1 MTPKSAMPWTPVFSS
16 LGTFCNV
23 VLRYG
28 LTYTCWDAAEAEHKG
43 TLGNCPEPSG
53 SRRELTTLFSPEKLK
68 IFRQITK
75 DFIKASACRR
85 TCRFPWYCMPLQE
98 EGLTVLQD
106 RFTNPGENKYRT
118 EIFGNP
124 IPFLFWVAPWL
135 LVTLRTNHYLLLFL
149 VYSLLCPEPK
159 GNIKALALALASKNS
174 SRANMCKALKWY
186 LWNSSS

>member
-1 MTPKSAMPWTPVFSS
+1 MLQRQSTKGHWVTALS
-16 LGTFCNV
+16 LQAPGESWPLF
-23 VLRYG
+23 
-28 LTYTCWDAAEAEHKG
+28 
-43 TLGNCPEPSG
+43 
-53 SRRELTTLFSPEKLK
+53 FSPEKLK

-174 SRANMCKALKWY
+174 SWANMCKALKWY